1 MMMGV
6 VPISVPIVATA
17 PVSAVAPRTVSIGDH
32 HVAYLDSFDR
42 YSATNDVYLH
52 AYIFTLSASMK

>member
-17 PVSAVAPRTVSIGDH
+17 PVSAVAPRTVSIAIIMSPISTPSIAIARRMMSIYMLTFLH
-32 HVAYLDSFDR
+32 
-42 YSATNDVYLH
+42 YLH
-52 AYIFTLSASMK
+52 L